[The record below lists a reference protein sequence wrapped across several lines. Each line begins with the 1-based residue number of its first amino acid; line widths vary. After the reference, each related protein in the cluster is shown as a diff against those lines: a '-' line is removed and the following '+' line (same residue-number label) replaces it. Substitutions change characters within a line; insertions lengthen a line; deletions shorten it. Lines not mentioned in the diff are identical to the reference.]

1 MFKDGR
7 AVPLVR
13 TIFFSVLT
21 SLLIAL
27 GMLFPLLSFWGLLI
41 CPLPLALLGCREG
54 ARWLGAGTFLTE
66 TLLLLLSPA
75 ISLYFL
81 LGCAPL
87 SLALFLLAEKRDQ
100 WRWSGGES
108 LFAGLI
114 VSILAKL
121 AILAVFW
128 ALTGRNILVPDL
140 TQIEALFGGTS
151 SLSPDQ
157 RLTLQETLRQT
168 AALLPYMTPSLI
180 LLWSGLEVLVNYQL
194 CERLLRRRGVDRR
207 PPALPHFAEWR
218 LPASLLPAMVL
229 SIILGFFLDAD
240 KWLEAAMF
248 VVNLRLVL
256 NVLFFIQGISL
267 GLWWMKHRN
276 FRPLIRFL
284 LLLLVL
290 FPLTWIWLIV
300 LGMGDMAFDIR
311 ARVKQREQQQGGV

>member
-1 MFKDGR
+1 MFQDRR
-7 AVPLVR
+7 AAPLVR
-13 TIFFSVLT
+13 TAFYAVLT

-27 GMLFPLLSFWGLLI
+27 GMLFPLLSFWGLLV
-41 CPLPLALLGCREG
+41 CPLPLVLLGCREG
-54 ARWLGAGTFLTE
+54 GKWMGAGTFLTE
-66 TLLLLLSPA
+66 TLLLFLSPSL
-75 ISLYFL
+75 SLYFL

-87 SLALFLLAEKRDQ
+87 SLALFLLAEKRQ
-100 WRWSGGES
+100 RLNWTGGES

-121 AILAVFW
+121 ALLAVFW
-128 ALTGRNILVPDL
+128 GLTGRNILVPDL
-140 TQIEALFGGTS
+140 AQIELLFGGTG

-194 CERLLRRRGVDRR
+194 CEHLLRRRGVDRR
-207 PPALPHFAEWR
+207 PPALPPFVEWR
-218 LPASLLPAMVL
+218 LPVSLLPAMVL

-256 NVLFFIQGISL
+256 NVLFFVQGISL
-267 GLWWMKHRN
+267 GLWWMKRRN
-276 FRPLIRFL
+276 FRPLVRFL
-284 LLLLVL
+284 LLILVL
-290 FPLTWIWLIV
+290 FPLTWVWLIV

-311 ARVKQREQQQGGV
+311 ARVKQRGH